1 MIDLKRTI
9 MFILANKGFKLWS
22 LNGSYITTATHITE
36 PGSLKIR
43 KLTTIL
49 IHRLRPL
56 LNSLV
61 EVSSVPWT
69 QLTIPPRQLKVLA
82 SHGSQGG
89 AAAAG
94 PVCFVTILIVSFCHS
109 NLDQINLIELMND
122 TGNHKLL
129 PRLYRHA
136 VKRFDIVLL
145 NLLHIV
151 SFYCVI
157 F

>member
-1 MIDLKRTI
+1 MVRFNFIMIAHDYYLYTNQKQKLCTLKCSYSFSSHHTARV
-9 MFILANKGFKLWS
+9 FKKYWK
-22 LNGSYITTATHITE
+22 YD
-36 PGSLKIR
+36 
-43 KLTTIL
+43 KLENCL
-49 IHRLRPL
+49 PRPL

-69 QLTIPPRQLKVLA
+69 QLTIPPKATQGIGKSRIP
-82 SHGSQGG
+82 GG

-109 NLDQINLIELMND
+109 NLDQINLIESMND

-136 VKRFDIVLL
+136 LKKVWYR
-145 NLLHIV
+145 
-151 SFYCVI
+151 C
-157 F
+157 